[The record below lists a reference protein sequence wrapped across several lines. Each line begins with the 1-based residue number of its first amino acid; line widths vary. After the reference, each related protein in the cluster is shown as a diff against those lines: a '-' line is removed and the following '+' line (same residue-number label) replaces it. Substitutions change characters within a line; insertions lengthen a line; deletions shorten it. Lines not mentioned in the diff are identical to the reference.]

1 MLLNNKIALITGIT
15 NEYSIAY
22 HIAKAYTENGATVIL
37 TYQGER
43 LHDAARKIAD
53 KIGAVAIFELD
64 ATKEASLD
72 NVFSAIE
79 TQFGGLDIFVHAIA
93 FAPKNELTGGITN
106 ATQEG
111 FATALDVS
119 AYTLISMSK
128 RAAALMRGRDGGS
141 IMTLTYIGANRALP
155 SYNAMGCAKAALE
168 SAMRYLAFELGSD
181 KIRVN
186 ALSCAPIK
194 TVAARSIPGFMDMY
208 NSFGSQCFLKRNM
221 TGEDVAGP
229 AVFLGS
235 DMSKAITGTV
245 IYVDGGFHSA
255 AAVI

>member
-1 MLLNNKIALITGIT
+1 MLLDNKIALITGIT

-22 HIAKAYTENGATVIL
+22 HIAKAYRDQGANVIL

-43 LHDAARKIAD
+43 LHDATQKIAD
-53 KIGAVAIFELD
+53 KIGAAAIFELD
-64 ATKEASLD
+64 ATDETSLD
-72 NVFSAIE
+72 SVFGAIE
-79 TQFGGLDIFVHAIA
+79 TRFGGLDIFVHAIA

-111 FATALDVS
+111 FSTALDVS

-128 RAAALMRGRDGGS
+128 RAAELMRKHGGGS
-141 IMTLTYIGANRALP
+141 IMTLTYIGAERALP

-168 SAMRYLAFELGSD
+168 SAMRYLAFELGTD

-208 NSFGSQCFLKRNM
+208 NNFASRCFLKRNI
-221 TGEDVAGP
+221 TGEDVAGS

-235 DMSKAITGTV
+235 DMSCAITGTV
-245 IYVDGGFHSA
+245 IYVDGGFHSS
-255 AAVI
+255 AVY